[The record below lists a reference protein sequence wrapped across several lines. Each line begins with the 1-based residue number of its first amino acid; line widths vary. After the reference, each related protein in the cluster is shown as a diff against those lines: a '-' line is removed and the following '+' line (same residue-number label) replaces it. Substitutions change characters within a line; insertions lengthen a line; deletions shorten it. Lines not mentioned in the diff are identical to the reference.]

1 MDQEADP
8 VKPKSWPK
16 FILRVDHHMCNF
28 LTSGKR
34 TRLATLSS
42 SLKVWILIKVCLISK
57 YVS

>member
-1 MDQEADP
+1 MDEEADP
-8 VKPKSWPK
+8 EKPKSWPK

-42 SLKVWILIKVCLISK
+42 SLKVWILIKVCLVRN